1 MFVAAHEIAHSWSGN
16 LVTQRDWHNLWINEG
31 FTVFIERKV
40 SSIMHSVDF
49 AKIEN
54 YLGNLTVWDDINNF
68 GIDSPDSSLYPSI
81 GNNPDSAFSELPYE
95 KGMQF
100 LAYLEQLM

>member
-16 LVTQRDWHNLWINEG
+16 LVSQRDWRNLWINEG

-40 SSIMHSVDF
+40 SSQIHKAEF

-54 YLGNLTVWDDINNF
+54 YLGNLTLWDDINNF
-68 GIDSPDSSLYPSI
+68 GQNSPMASLYPPV
-81 GNNPDSAFSELPYE
+81 GNNPDSAYSQLPYE
-95 KGMQF
+95 KGN
-100 LAYLEQLM
+100 